1 MLDRLGGLGVPILGE
16 LGFGHCPS
24 TLAVPLGVRAT
35 LDADART
42 LVLEESALA

>member
-24 TLAVPLGVRAT
+24 TLIVPLGVRAK
-35 LDADART
+35 LDADACT
-42 LVLEESALA
+42 LVLEEPALA